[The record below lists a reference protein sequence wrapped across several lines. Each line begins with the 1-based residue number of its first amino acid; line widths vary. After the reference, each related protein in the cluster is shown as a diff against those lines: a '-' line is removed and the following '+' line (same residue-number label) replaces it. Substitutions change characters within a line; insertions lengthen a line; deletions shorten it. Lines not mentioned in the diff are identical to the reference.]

1 MKTKTLLFL
10 SLFLTL
16 FSCQQQKKDKVPPI
30 FTGTETDRG
39 EKAIITGKIIN
50 RDVYPHVKWLEIELL
65 DFYGNETKHTSPLT
79 EDGMFRFEIY
89 PITTREISFVPVEDR
104 IVIAPGD
111 SLYIEKDFRNIAH
124 TVFEGTSAE
133 LNQHINAFRQKY
145 LGRYSQPYELSFS
158 DYKAETKKQYGET
171 LQKLAAF
178 QQQHNTSETFNT
190 WAKKQVALD
199 YYNALFLYP
208 YQHTIRT
215 KKELT
220 GKEREMYYDF
230 VKEFEAGVDNS
241 IIMADNFKAVN
252 VFSRY
257 IIEENHPEFYPQI
270 NQPQLGNAHLLGEI
284 LEELKSSS
292 TNAYLSQFT
301 FAGFVNALY
310 LYTHKTEWIDSNR
323 VMIDETITDPFLR
336 TTLNNQ
342 YNQVK
347 AYKANPRIFSDAV
360 LGNSY
365 GELQGGNSLI
375 TDSANVVKHLIDSNP
390 GKVVYVDI
398 SATWCGPCMRQ
409 MPYSKALHEA
419 LAGEPVVFVYLWLDG
434 ESERAKN
441 IIPGLELPGIH
452 IALTDKE
459 WQDIVKRFNTRSS
472 IPYYLLFDKNGV
484 MVDFGLHLRPSEPH
498 TKESMEKLLGKSP
511 R

>member
-1 MKTKTLLFL
+1 MKLKTILCITLTL
-10 SLFLTL
+10 SL
-16 FSCQQQKKDKVPPI
+16 FSCQQKEKEKLPPM
-30 FTGTETDRG
+30 FTGTETDQG
-39 EKAIITGKIIN
+39 EKAVITGKIMN
-50 RDVYPHVKWLEIELL
+50 RDVYPHVKWLEIKLL
-65 DFYGNETKHTSPLT
+65 DFYGNKTTHSSPLT

-111 SLYIEKDFRNIAH
+111 SLYIEKDFRNISY

-133 LNQHINAFRQKY
+133 LNKHINAFRNQY
-145 LGRYSQPYELSFS
+145 LDRYSQPLELPFS
-158 DYKAETKKQYGET
+158 DYRTETKKQYDER
-171 LQKLAAF
+171 LQKLADF
-178 QQQHNTSETFNT
+178 QKQNNTSETFNK

-208 YQHTIRT
+208 FQHTIRT

-220 GKEREMYYDF
+220 EEDREKYYDF

-241 IIMADNFKAVN
+241 IIMADNFKAVSS
-252 VFSRY
+252 FSRY
-257 IIEENHPEFYPQI
+257 IIEENYPEFYPKI
-270 NQPQLGNAHLLGEI
+270 NQPQLSNAHLLGEI

-301 FAGFVNALY
+301 FASFVNALY
-310 LYTHKTEWIDSNR
+310 LQTHKTNWIDSNR
-323 VMIDETITDPFLR
+323 VMINETITDPFLR

-365 GELQGGNSLI
+365 GELQGSNSLI
-375 TDSANVVKHLIDSNP
+375 TDSANIVKHVLNANT

-398 SATWCGPCMRQ
+398 SATWCGPCMIQ
-409 MPYSKALHEA
+409 MPYSKALHEE
-419 LAGEPVVFVYLWLDG
+419 LADEPIVFVYLWLDG
-434 ESERAKN
+434 ESERGKN
-441 IIPGLELPGIH
+441 IIPNLGLPGIH

-459 WQDIVKRFNTRSS
+459 WQDIVKRFNTGSS
-472 IPYYLLFDKNGV
+472 IPYYLLFDKKGV

-498 TKESMEKLLGKSP
+498 TKESIEKLLEE
-511 R
+511 